1 MKHLKITH
9 ILNVSAKI
17 PSFFENSSKRL
28 NLTCLDSLNIRYMRI
43 NIEDYDTVQI
53 KMSFP
58 LVYEFIESAFLD

>member
-28 NLTCLDSLNIRYMRI
+28 NLTFLDSLNIRYMRI
-43 NIEDYDTVQI
+43 NIEDYDTV
-53 KMSFP
+53 
-58 LVYEFIESAFLD
+58 